1 MIHLCSHFWQILLE
15 NRHSTITAL
24 SEFKR
29 ILSLPATFTLIIFF
43 LGIRCKGNYSLHIE
57 EHARYLQKI
66 LEQQQKARD
75 SLSTTR
81 NSTKEKEEAPEST
94 EKEETKM
101 KDDTS
106 SYPLSGRKI
115 SDTNLECATRESQ
128 VDNKSTNV

>member
-1 MIHLCSHFWQILLE
+1 MQRQLQL
-15 NRHSTITAL
+15 R
-24 SEFKR
+24 
-29 ILSLPATFTLIIFF
+29 
-43 LGIRCKGNYSLHIE
+43 IE

-81 NSTKEKEEAPEST
+81 NSTKGKEEAPEST

-128 VDNKSTNV
+128 VDNNSAKAQDDLEKETHGDWLNVCFFLLVEF